1 MEISVPNGKVLGV
14 KRGDGV
20 TTFESIISL
29 GTRTLWLY
37 YCWEIYFDRV
47 KFLFIDEF
55 DATYHFELAS
65 KIVTRLN
72 GRRNFQ
78 SIVTSHNTY
87 LMSNRLTRPDCTFI
101 LSSEGGIRSL
111 AVCTDKELREAHN
124 MEKMYREGVFG
135 F

>member
-1 MEISVPNGKVLGV
+1 M
-14 KRGDGV
+14 
-20 TTFESIISL
+20 
-29 GTRTLWLY
+29 
-37 YCWEIYFDRV
+37 
-47 KFLFIDEF
+47 
-55 DATYHFELAS
+55 
-65 KIVTRLN
+65 RLN
-72 GRRNFQ
+72 GRKNFQ

-101 LSSEGGIRSL
+101 LSSDGVIRSL